1 VTPLRPYYQD
11 EFVTLYNCAW
21 QEVAG
26 LARGADLVLADPPYG
41 IKLQTSGRGATS
53 RTRPVASRDWA
64 PIIGDDKP
72 FDPAPLLA
80 FPGVI
85 LWGANHYASRLPD
98 RGGWLVWDKIAG
110 LTTDK
115 REHGFNNLSDAEI
128 AWTSRPGAV
137 RTFRHA
143 WMGLLRASE
152 NGQRVLHPT
161 QKPVALMG
169 WCLSLFPDARLVF
182 DPFCGSGPVPRAC
195 KDRGIRCIAAEL
207 SEQYCEVTAQR
218 LSQNVLD
225 FGGAA

>member
-1 VTPLRPYYQD
+1 MTTPYYQD

-21 QEVAG
+21 QEIAG
-26 LARGADLVLADPPYG
+26 LALGADLILADPPYG
-41 IKLQTSGRGATS
+41 IRLDTAHAARRPNGGRWS
-53 RTRPVASRDWA
+53 NNDHA
-64 PIIGDDKP
+64 PIAGDNAP
-72 FDPAPLLA
+72 FDPMPFLWHRN
-80 FPGVI
+80 VV

-98 RGGWLVWDKIAG
+98 SGAWLVWDKIG
-110 LTTDK
+110 HLTTDK
-115 REHGFNNLSDAEI
+115 RENGFNDMPDAEL
-128 AWTSRPGAV
+128 AWTSRSGTA

-161 QKPVALMG
+161 QKPVALMN
-169 WCLSLFPDARLVF
+169 WCLSFFPDARLVF

-207 SEQYCEVTAQR
+207 SEEYCAVTAER

-225 FGGAA
+225 LGGAA